1 MSDTDQ
7 KIRLI
12 SQLQSTLANHADVMS
27 LLPPN
32 DSIVSKM
39 REIDSMLQEQIAS
52 LEHEVAEAES
62 STSDGG
68 VSTESGQAPH
78 TLDAV
83 PRTPVSATESDDLAG
98 PYGRDLPDRPIT
110 SEEMERFRQRP
121 PPLEIV
127 DVQRPMVV
135 SNFFTAFLEKLVL
148 QSVDISSP
156 SESKKIS
163 DV

>member
-1 MSDTDQ
+1 
-7 KIRLI
+7 
-12 SQLQSTLANHADVMS
+12 MS

-68 VSTESGQAPH
+68 ASTESGQAPH

-83 PRTPVSATESDDLAG
+83 PRTPVPATESDDLAG

-135 SNFFTAFLEKLVL
+135 SNVRRNGRQRAIQEFCIEQTGSHAYQYTVFA
-148 QSVDISSP
+148 
-156 SESKKIS
+156 
-163 DV
+163 